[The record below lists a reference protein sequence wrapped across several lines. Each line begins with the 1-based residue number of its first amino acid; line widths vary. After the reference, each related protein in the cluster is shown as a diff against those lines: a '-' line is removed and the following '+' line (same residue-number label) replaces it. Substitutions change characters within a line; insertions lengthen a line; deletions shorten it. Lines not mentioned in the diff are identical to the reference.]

1 MILISKVFMSEKWGA
16 NNANAGCNRKIAA
29 HSVRERRLYKR
40 RKYLKFMW
48 RRECRTAGRLHSL
61 VKLRKRYV
69 KNFSYI
75 DIELNKSYRIYID
88 FELLLVCS
96 QTQLLGILFLCFSRK
111 NIPSSKERARTFL

>member
-1 MILISKVFMSEKWGA
+1 
-16 NNANAGCNRKIAA
+16 
-29 HSVRERRLYKR
+29 
-40 RKYLKFMW
+40 LKFMW

-96 QTQLLGILFLCFSRK
+96 QTQLGL
-111 NIPSSKERARTFL
+111 SKIYRPARTRKTESILGDAGGLYWFSGLKMAEFS